1 MDLLDMGSNNLI
13 ESRDTQK
20 IQNETKSVEIDD
32 LFSVPSNDNAQM
44 KNKQQTSDNPLD
56 DLLGTMSSN
65 SNNNVTNINVH
76 NNQYTANTENPRNDM

>member
-1 MDLLDMGSNNLI
+1 MGSNNLI

-44 KNKQQTSDNPLD
+44 RNKQQTSANPLD
-56 DLLGTMSSN
+56 DLLGTMTSN
-65 SNNNVTNINVH
+65 SNNNINVQ
-76 NNQYTANTENPRNDM
+76 NNQFTANTENPRNDM